1 MRISMCKYLTC
12 GYVNY
17 VCVCICVSIW
27 FVCLHGMYD
36 MYGMYVMYVRYVW
49 DVKYVCVYDMYKLH
63 DVCNI

>member
-1 MRISMCKYLTC
+1 MRMSMCKYLTC

-49 DVKYVCVYDMYKLH
+49 DVKYVCV
-63 DVCNI
+63 